1 MLPAGQHLQMASVAS
16 TASVGSCDYD
26 EEELAVMLAH
36 RSRSEQMQRLQVP
49 VPMQQQHDLE
59 TQQVGG

>member
-1 MLPAGQHLQMASVAS
+1 MASVAS

-36 RSRSEQMQRLQVP
+36 RSRSEQMQRLQAPQDP
-49 VPMQQQHDLE
+49 VPLQQQHDLE
-59 TQQVGG
+59 TQQVGGCL